1 MLEAIVLL
9 VFFASFCLAHF
20 VNRDNGL
27 FTVICA
33 VAAGVEAVIILI
45 DRVIR

>member
-20 VNRDNGL
+20 VERDNGL
-27 FTVICA
+27 FSVICA
-33 VAAGVEAVIILI
+33 VAAGLEAGIILVERI
-45 DRVIR
+45 LR